1 MASVARSVRA
11 ALAAA
16 LLTAAALP
24 ALAGCGG
31 TASSGTASSSTAS
44 SSTASATPGPAGGS
58 PAGTAGTGA
67 PSATQGSA
75 TGTGSAISIDVKG
88 TTVTPAPST
97 LDVKAGEPVTLVIT
111 ADRSSEVHVHVVNI
125 EKPITAGTPL
135 TLTFTPTQTGV
146 YEVEIH
152 DPDLLLTK
160 IAVR

>member
-1 MASVARSVRA
+1 VASVARSVRV
-11 ALAAA
+11 ALAPA

-31 TASSGTASSSTAS
+31 TASSSTSSALISTASGASSSA
-44 SSTASATPGPAGGS
+44 
-58 PAGTAGTGA
+58 PAGTAGATGSGDT
-67 PSATQGSA
+67 SATQGTS
-75 TGTGSAISIDVKG
+75 TGAGSVISIGVKG
-88 TTVTPAPST
+88 TTVTPAPGT
-97 LDVKAGEPVTLVIT
+97 IDVRAGDQVTLVIT

-135 TLTFTPTQTGV
+135 RVTFTPTQTGV

>member
-1 MASVARSVRA
+1 MASVARSVRV

-16 LLTAAALP
+16 LLTAAVLP

-31 TASSGTASSSTAS
+31 TASSSTSSAPISTSSSTS
-44 SSTASATPGPAGGS
+44 SST
-58 PAGTAGTGA
+58 PAGTAGATGTGDT
-67 PSATQGSA
+67 SATQGTS
-75 TGTGSAISIDVKG
+75 TGAGSAISIDVKG
-88 TTVTPAPST
+88 TTVTPAPGT
-97 LDVKAGEPVTLVIT
+97 IDVKAGDHVTLVIT
-111 ADRSSEVHVHVVNI
+111 ADRNSEVHVHVLNI

-135 TLTFTPTQTGV
+135 RITFTPTQTGV